1 MAVVLKS
8 SLFNRLSFWSTFS
21 RIPHILNRLLHIL
34 EGFQNPLWS
43 LRALARSKLWLI
55 WFGYFYFDEAL
66 ALNLAGRY
74 GLLTNKVW
82 GSRITTYYWF
92 VTEWWP
98 RDNWTLFETYLGWWS
113 TTFIISE
120 IWARGPFVDHWQRKG
135 MGVQQDAQS
144 YAERAHLYS
153 SRIGTVWWF
162 VNFFFRVLIVG
173 GMAKDF
179 LGNELIIQ
187 YI

>member
-1 MAVVLKS
+1 
-8 SLFNRLSFWSTFS
+8 
-21 RIPHILNRLLHIL
+21 
-34 EGFQNPLWS
+34 
-43 LRALARSKLWLI
+43 
-55 WFGYFYFDEAL
+55 
-66 ALNLAGRY
+66 
-74 GLLTNKVW
+74 
-82 GSRITTYYWF
+82 
-92 VTEWWP
+92 
-98 RDNWTLFETYLGWWS
+98 
-113 TTFIISE
+113 
-120 IWARGPFVDHWQRKG
+120 

-179 LGNELIIQ
+179 LGNELMIQ

>member
-1 MAVVLKS
+1 
-8 SLFNRLSFWSTFS
+8 
-21 RIPHILNRLLHIL
+21 
-34 EGFQNPLWS
+34 
-43 LRALARSKLWLI
+43 
-55 WFGYFYFDEAL
+55 
-66 ALNLAGRY
+66 
-74 GLLTNKVW
+74 
-82 GSRITTYYWF
+82 
-92 VTEWWP
+92 
-98 RDNWTLFETYLGWWS
+98 
-113 TTFIISE
+113 
-120 IWARGPFVDHWQRKG
+120 

-187 YI
+187 SLRHTVCRFNHDLVHTGYLSVIKTKSKRFTSRV